1 MLQAFVSRAIV
12 TPDETREGALLV
24 EDGILR
30 AICGLNELPPDA
42 AVEDFGQCA
51 LLPGLVDTHVHINEP
66 GRTEWEG
73 FATATRAAAAGGFTT
88 LIDMPLNCLP
98 ETTTVAALEA
108 KRAAAAGK
116 CRVDWMSWGGAVA
129 DNQAHLPA
137 LAAAGVPGFKCF
149 LIYPGCD
156 GFSMINRAQLE
167 RALPAVAY
175 SGLPLLVHAELAEP
189 IESACATLRD
199 ADWRRYSTYLASRP
213 ETAELAAI
221 DLLLEL
227 CGKYLFRLHIVHLS
241 SAAALRRLHDAK
253 RAGLPV
259 TVETSPHYLC
269 FAAEGIPDGATLFKC
284 APPIRS
290 RANQDALWAG
300 LQDGTIDLIATD
312 HSPCPPEMKRADLGR
327 FDLAWGGVSSL
338 SVAFAALYG
347 EARARGFTLR
357 ALARWMSPA
366 PAALAGLGCEAG
378 ALLPGRPANFFTFNP
393 DAAWTVTADD
403 LYTRHAIS
411 PYVGRAL
418 TGVVEATYLRGN
430 CIWRRSGREF
440 PGEPAGRELTIC

>member
-1 MLQAFVSRAIV
+1 MLQAFLSRAIV
-12 TPDETREGALLV
+12 TPDKTREGALLV

-30 AICGLNELPPDA
+30 AICRVNELPPDA
-42 AVEDFGQCA
+42 VVEDFGLRV

-73 FATATRAAAAGGFTT
+73 FATATRAAAAGGITT

-129 DNQAHLPA
+129 DNQEHLPA

-156 GFSMINRAQLE
+156 GFSMIDRPQLE
-167 RALPAVAY
+167 RALPAIAH
-175 SGLPLLVHAELAEP
+175 SGLPLLVHAELADP

-213 ETAELAAI
+213 EAAELAAI
-221 DLLLEL
+221 DLLLAL
-227 CGKYLFRLHIVHLS
+227 CSKYRFRLHIVHLS
-241 SAAALRRLHDAK
+241 SAQALPRLRESK
-253 RAGLPV
+253 QAGLPV
-259 TVETSPHYLC
+259 TVETCPHYLC
-269 FAAEGIPDGATLFKC
+269 FAAEDVPDGATLFKC

-327 FDLAWGGVSSL
+327 FDLRLGWYLEPLCCLRRTAWRSTRTRL
-338 SVAFAALYG
+338 H
-347 EARARGFTLR
+347 ARD
-357 ALARWMSPA
+357 LARWMSQA
-366 PAALAGLGCEAG
+366 PAALAGISCKAG
-378 ALLPGRPANFFTFNP
+378 GLVPGHPANFFVFDP
-393 DAAWTVTADD
+393 DAKWMVTADH
-403 LYTRHAIS
+403 LYTRHVIS

-418 TGVVEATYLRGN
+418 AGAVESTYLRGN
-430 CIWRRSGREF
+430 RVWRRFGREF